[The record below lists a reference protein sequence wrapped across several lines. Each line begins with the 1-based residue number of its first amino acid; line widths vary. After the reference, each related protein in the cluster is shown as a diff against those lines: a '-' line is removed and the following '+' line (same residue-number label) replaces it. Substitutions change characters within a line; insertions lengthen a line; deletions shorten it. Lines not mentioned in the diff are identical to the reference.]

1 MNEEARPP
9 SSSVTQHSAFVISFM
24 NLLGLFRRQI
34 QVARVSGIPVRI
46 DYRWFVVFALS
57 AWVIALSFREGT
69 TITQFVRLGPAWAWA
84 AGVVTT
90 LALFLSIFGHELS
103 HALLARA
110 EGIESDEIV
119 LHPFGG
125 LTRLR
130 REPDNPRAEFRI
142 AIAGPSAS
150 FLIGVLALVGFY
162 VSKLARLD
170 ALAASLSIVGFW
182 NFTIAASNLLPGYPL
197 DGGRV
202 LRAFLWKRTGQL
214 EDATRAAAT
223 GGQLIG
229 GALVVFGGWFYL
241 RVQDPFMGLWLAL
254 VGFFLFDAARS
265 VVRRRG
271 SPRTAGD
278 AMTAPV
284 SVEPDATVAHFVDH
298 VLPLHRQ
305 EAVAVARGHSLHG
318 ILTLRDLKDLPRER
332 WRQTRVS
339 DVMRPVAP
347 QLFVAPQTP
356 LARAEALLND
366 NGAGA
371 LAVVNGEGRLVGL
384 LLSGRVKRRSKS
396 GA

>member
-1 MNEEARPP
+1 MNFFA
-9 SSSVTQHSAFVISFM
+9 
-24 NLLGLFRRQI
+24 LFRRQI
-34 QVARVSGIPVRI
+34 LVARVLGIPVRI

-69 TITQFVRLGPAWAWA
+69 TITQFVRLDAAWAWG

-150 FLIGVLALVGFY
+150 FLIGVAALACFY
-162 VSKLARLD
+162 VAKVARLD
-170 ALAASLSIVGFW
+170 ALAASLSLIGFW

-214 EDATRAAAT
+214 EDATRVASL

-229 GALVVFGGWFYL
+229 GALVVFGGYFYFL
-241 RVQDPFMGLWLAL
+241 WHDPFMGLWLAL

-265 VVRRRG
+265 VVRRRK
-271 SPRTAGD
+271 SLRTAGD

-284 SVEPDATVAHFVDH
+284 SVEPDSTVGQFIDH

-305 EAVAVARGHSLHG
+305 EAVAVARGASLHG

-332 WRQTRVS
+332 WHDTRVS

-356 LARAEALLND
+356 LARAERLLND

-371 LAVVNGEGRLVGL
+371 LAVVNGDGRLVGL
-384 LLSGRVKRRSKS
+384 LLSGRVKRRAKAS
-396 GA
+396 

>member
-1 MNEEARPP
+1 
-9 SSSVTQHSAFVISFM
+9 M
-24 NLLGLFRRQI
+24 NLLALFRRQI
-34 QVARVSGIPVRI
+34 QVARVLGIPVRI

-57 AWVIALSFREGT
+57 AWVIAFSYQQEGNT
-69 TITQFVRLGPAWAWA
+69 SLTQGVQLDAGWAWV
-84 AGVVTT
+84 AGVATT

-103 HALLARA
+103 HAIFARA

-150 FLIGVLALVGFY
+150 FLIGVAALALFY
-162 VSKLARLD
+162 VAKLARLD

-214 EDATRAAAT
+214 EDATRVASL

-229 GALVVFGGWFYL
+229 GALVVFGGWFYWWL
-241 RVQDPFMGLWLAL
+241 KDPFMGLWLAL
-254 VGFFLFDAARS
+254 VGFFLFDAARA
-265 VVRRRG
+265 VVRRRKALQ
-271 SPRTAGD
+271 TAGD

-284 SVEPDATVAHFVDH
+284 SVEPDSTVGHFVDH

-305 EAVAVARGHSLHG
+305 EAVAVARGASLHG

-332 WRQTRVS
+332 WHHTRVS

-347 QLFVAPQTP
+347 QLFVAPHTP

-371 LAVVNGEGRLVGL
+371 LAVVDGEGRLVGL
-384 LLSGRVKRRSKS
+384 LLSGRVKRRAKAS
-396 GA
+396 

>member
-1 MNEEARPP
+1 
-9 SSSVTQHSAFVISFM
+9 M
-24 NLLGLFRRQI
+24 NLLRLFRRQI

-46 DYRWFVVFALS
+46 DYRWFLVFALS
-57 AWVIALSFREGT
+57 AWVIAVMFSEKTPMTHNVQLGT
-69 TITQFVRLGPAWAWA
+69 GAAWV
-84 AGVVTT
+84 AGVLTT
-90 LALFLSIFGHELS
+90 FGLFLSIFGHELS

-150 FLIGVLALVGFY
+150 FMIGVLSFVGFY
-162 VSKLARLD
+162 VSQLTGLD
-170 ALAASLSIVGFW
+170 ALGAALTIIGYW

-202 LRAFLWKRTGQL
+202 LRAFLWKRTGNL
-214 EDATRAAAT
+214 VDATRVASL

-229 GALVVFGGWFYL
+229 GALVVFGVWFYV

-254 VGFFLFDAARS
+254 VGLFLFDAARS
-265 VVRRRG
+265 VTRRRKTL
-271 SPRTAGD
+271 RTAGD

-284 SVEPDATVAHFVDH
+284 TVEPDATVGHFVDH
-298 VLPLHRQ
+298 VLAMHRQ
-305 EAVAVARGHSLHG
+305 EAFAVAHGGRLHG
-318 ILTLRDLKDLPRER
+318 LLTLKDLQALPRER
-332 WRQTRVS
+332 WHRTRVRE
-339 DVMRPVAP
+339 VMRPVSEE
-347 QLFVAPQTP
+347 LFVPPAAP
-356 LARAEALLND
+356 LARAERLLNE

-371 LAVVNGEGRLVGL
+371 LAVVDDRGQLVGL
-384 LLSGRVKRRSKS
+384 ILRGRIKRK
-396 GA
+396 A

>member
-1 MNEEARPP
+1 M
-9 SSSVTQHSAFVISFM
+9 
-24 NLLGLFRRQI
+24 
-34 QVARVSGIPVRI
+34 ARVSGIPVRI

-57 AWVIALSFREGT
+57 AWVIAYSFQQQGGT
-69 TITQFVRLGPAWAWA
+69 TMTQYVHLDTGAAWA
-84 AGVVTT
+84 AGIATT

-110 EGIESDEIV
+110 EGIESDEIM

-150 FLIGVLALVGFY
+150 FLIGVAALALFY
-162 VSKLARLD
+162 VSRLAGLD
-170 ALAASLSIVGFW
+170 ALAAALSIVGFW

-202 LRAFLWKRTGQL
+202 LRAFLWKKTGQL
-214 EDATRAAAT
+214 EDATRVASL

-229 GALVVFGGWFYL
+229 GAMVVFGGWFYY
-241 RVQDPFMGLWLAL
+241 RAGDPFMGLWLAL
-254 VGFFLFDAARS
+254 VGLFLFDAARS
-265 VVRRRG
+265 VVRRRKTL
-271 SPRTAGD
+271 RTAGD

-284 SVEPDATVAHFVDH
+284 SVEPDSTVSHFVDN

-305 EAVAVARGHSLHG
+305 EAVAVARDQRLHG
-318 ILTLRDLKDLPRER
+318 ILTLRDLKELPRER
-332 WRQTRVS
+332 WHTTRVR
-339 DVMRPVAP
+339 DVMRPVSP
-347 QLFVAPQTP
+347 ELFVAPQTP
-356 LARAEALLND
+356 LSRAEHLMNQ

-371 LAVVNGEGRLVGL
+371 LAVVNQAGELVGFL
-384 LLSGRVKRRSKS
+384 LRGRVKRRVKVK
-396 GA
+396 A

>member
-1 MNEEARPP
+1 
-9 SSSVTQHSAFVISFM
+9 M

-57 AWVIALSFREGT
+57 AWVIAFSFEQQGGT
-69 TITQFVRLGPAWAWA
+69 TMTQYVHLDTAAAWA
-84 AGVVTT
+84 AGIITT

-110 EGIESDEIV
+110 EGIESDEII

-150 FLIGVLALVGFY
+150 FLIGMAALAGFY
-162 VSKLARLD
+162 LARLAGQD
-170 ALAASLSIVGFW
+170 ALAAALSIVGFW

-202 LRAFLWKRTGQL
+202 LRAFLWKKTGQL
-214 EDATRAAAT
+214 EDATRISSL

-229 GALVVFGGWFYL
+229 GALVVFGGWFYF
-241 RVQDPFMGLWLAL
+241 RVGDPFMGLWLAL
-254 VGFFLFDAARS
+254 VGFFLFDAARA
-265 VVRRRG
+265 VVRPRKVL
-271 SPRTAGD
+271 RTAGD

-284 SVEPDATVAHFVDH
+284 SVEPDSTVGHFIDH

-305 EAVAVARGHSLHG
+305 EAVAVAHDRRLHG
-318 ILTLRDLKDLPRER
+318 ILTLRDLKELPRER
-332 WRQTRVS
+332 WHTTRVRE
-339 DVMRPVAP
+339 VMRPVSP
-347 QLFVAPQTP
+347 ELFVEPQTP
-356 LARAEALLND
+356 LARAERLMNE

-371 LAVVNGEGRLVGL
+371 LAVVNQMGELVGFLLRGRLRA
-384 LLSGRVKRRSKS
+384 RVKAK
-396 GA
+396 A

>member
-1 MNEEARPP
+1 
-9 SSSVTQHSAFVISFM
+9 M

-34 QVARVSGIPVRI
+34 QVARVFGIPVRI

-57 AWVIALSFREGT
+57 AWVLAFSFKHGT
-69 TITQFVRLGPAWAWA
+69 LTTQTVQLGEVASWA
-84 AGVVTT
+84 AGIATT
-90 LALFLSIFGHELS
+90 FALFLSIFGHELS

-130 REPDNPRAEFRI
+130 REPDSPRAEFRI

-150 FLIGVLALVGFY
+150 FLIGVAALALFY
-162 VSKLARLD
+162 VAKLARLD

-214 EDATRAAAT
+214 EDATRAAAR

-229 GALVVFGGWFYL
+229 GALVVFGGYFYMVW
-241 RVQDPFMGLWLAL
+241 RDPFKGLWLAL

-265 VVRRRG
+265 VVRRRKAL
-271 SPRTAGD
+271 RTAGD

-284 SVEPDATVAHFVDH
+284 SVEPDSTVGNFVDH

-305 EAVAVARGHSLHG
+305 EAVAVARGASLHG

-332 WRQTRVS
+332 WHQTRVR

-356 LARAEALLND
+356 LARAEALLKD

-371 LAVVNGEGRLVGL
+371 LAVVNGEGQLVGL
-384 LLSGRVKRRSKS
+384 LLSGRVKRRAKAS
-396 GA
+396 

>member
-1 MNEEARPP
+1 
-9 SSSVTQHSAFVISFM
+9 M
-24 NLLGLFRRQI
+24 NLLKLFRRQI

-57 AWVIALSFREGT
+57 AWVIATSFLQEQGT
-69 TITQFVRLGPAWAWA
+69 TMTQFVHLDEVAAW
-84 AGVVTT
+84 VTGIAT
-90 LALFLSIFGHELS
+90 TFALFLSIFGHELS

-110 EGIESDEIV
+110 EGIESEEIV

-125 LTRLR
+125 LTRLS

-150 FLIGVLALVGFY
+150 FLIGVVALAGFY
-162 VSKLARLD
+162 IASVAGLR
-170 ALAASLSIVGFW
+170 ALAAALSIVGFW

-202 LRAFLWKRTGQL
+202 LRAFLWKKTGQL
-214 EDATRAAAT
+214 EDATRVASI

-229 GALVVFGGWFYL
+229 GALVVFGGYFYL
-241 RVQDPFMGLWLAL
+241 WLKDPFMGLWIAL
-254 VGFFLFDAARS
+254 VGFFLFDAARA
-265 VVRRRG
+265 VVRPRARL
-271 SPRTAGD
+271 RTAAD

-284 SVEPDATVAHFVDH
+284 AVEPDATVSHFIDN

-305 EAVAVARGHSLHG
+305 EAVAVAHAQRLHG
-318 ILTLRDLKDLPRER
+318 ILTLRDLKQLPRER
-332 WRQTRVS
+332 WHKTLVR

-347 QLFVAPQTP
+347 ELFVEPQTP
-356 LARAEALLND
+356 LARAERMMNE

-371 LAVVNGEGRLVGL
+371 LAVINNAGELVGL
-384 LLSGRVKRRSKS
+384 LLRGRVKRRVKVR
-396 GA
+396 A

>member
-1 MNEEARPP
+1 MNILR
-9 SSSVTQHSAFVISFM
+9 F
-24 NLLGLFRRQI
+24 FRRQI
-34 QVARVSGIPVRI
+34 QVARVLGIPVRI

-57 AWVIALSFREGT
+57 AWVIAFSYQQEGNT
-69 TITQFVRLGPAWAWA
+69 SLTQGVQLDAGWAWV
-84 AGVVTT
+84 AGVATT

-103 HALLARA
+103 HALFARA

-150 FLIGVLALVGFY
+150 FLIGVVAFALFY
-162 VSKLARLD
+162 VAKLARLD

-214 EDATRAAAT
+214 EDATRVASL

-229 GALVVFGGWFYL
+229 GALVVFGGYFYMVW
-241 RVQDPFMGLWLAL
+241 RDPFMGLWLAL
-254 VGFFLFDAARS
+254 VGFFLFDAARA
-265 VVRRRG
+265 VVRKRK
-271 SPRTAGD
+271 SLRTAGD
-278 AMTAPV
+278 AMSAPV
-284 SVEPDATVAHFVDH
+284 SVEPDSTVGHFVDH

-305 EAVAVARGHSLHG
+305 EAVAVARGQSLHG

-332 WRQTRVS
+332 WHHTRVS

-356 LARAEALLND
+356 LARAERLLND

-371 LAVVNGEGRLVGL
+371 LAVVDGEGQLVGL
-384 LLSGRVKRRSKS
+384 LLNGRIKRRAKAS
-396 GA
+396 

>member
-1 MNEEARPP
+1 MNFL
-9 SSSVTQHSAFVISFM
+9 S
-24 NLLGLFRRQI
+24 LFRRQI
-34 QVARVSGIPVRI
+34 QVARVYGIPVRI

-57 AWVIALSFREGT
+57 AWVIAASFQQENGT
-69 TITQFVRLGPAWAWA
+69 TITQFVHLDTAAAWA
-84 AGVVTT
+84 AGITTT

-150 FLIGVLALVGFY
+150 FLIGIAAIVGFY
-162 VSKLARLD
+162 LSKLARLD
-170 ALAASLSIVGFW
+170 TLAAALSIVGFW

-202 LRAFLWKRTGQL
+202 LRAFLWKKTGQL
-214 EDATRAAAT
+214 EDATRIASL

-229 GALVVFGGWFYL
+229 GALMVFGGYFYFFWL
-241 RVQDPFMGLWLAL
+241 DPFMGLWLAL
-254 VGFFLFDAARS
+254 VGFFLFDAARA
-265 VVRRRG
+265 VVRRKKAL
-271 SPRTAGD
+271 TTVGD

-284 SVEPDATVAHFVDH
+284 SVEPETTVGHFVDNF
-298 VLPLHRQ
+298 LPLHQ
-305 EAVAVARGHSLHG
+305 QSAFAVARARSLHG
-318 ILTLRDLKDLPRER
+318 ILTLRDLKELPRER
-332 WRQTRVS
+332 WHTTPVR

-347 QLFVAPQTP
+347 DLFVAPQTP
-356 LARAEALLND
+356 LARAERLMD
-366 NGAGA
+366 ENGAGA
-371 LAVVNGEGRLVGL
+371 LAVVNQAGELVGL
-384 LLSGRVKRRSKS
+384 LLRGRIKRRVKVK
-396 GA
+396 G

>member
-1 MNEEARPP
+1 MN
-9 SSSVTQHSAFVISFM
+9 I
-24 NLLGLFRRQI
+24 LGLFRRQI
-34 QVARVSGIPVRI
+34 QVARVTGIPVRI

-57 AWVIALSFREGT
+57 AWVLAEIFSEGTT
-69 TITQFVRLGPAWAWA
+69 TITQYVRLGVFASWV
-84 AGVVTT
+84 AGVLTT
-90 LALFLSIFGHELS
+90 FALFLSIFGHELS

-150 FLIGVLALVGFY
+150 FMIGVLAFAGFY
-162 VSKLARLD
+162 VAKLAGYD
-170 ALAASLSIVGFW
+170 ALGAALSIIGFW

-214 EDATRAAAT
+214 DDATRVAGL

-229 GALVVFGGWFYL
+229 GALVVFGGYFYL
-241 RVQDPFMGLWLAL
+241 VLHDPFMGLWLAL

-265 VVRRRG
+265 VTRRRKQ
-271 SPRTAGD
+271 PRTAGD
-278 AMTAPV
+278 AMTAAV
-284 SVEPDATVAHFVDH
+284 AVEPDSTVGHFVDH
-298 VLPLHRQ
+298 VLTLHRQ
-305 EAVAVARGHSLHG
+305 EAFAVAREGRLHG
-318 ILTLRDLKDLPRER
+318 ILTLRDLKALPRER
-332 WRQTRVS
+332 WHQTRVRE
-339 DVMRPVAP
+339 VMRPVSEE
-347 QLFVAPQTP
+347 LFVPPAAP
-356 LARAEALLND
+356 LARAERLLNE

-371 LAVVNGEGRLVGL
+371 LAVVDERGLLVGL
-384 LLSGRVKRRSKS
+384 ILRGRIKRRTNSK
-396 GA
+396 

>member
-1 MNEEARPP
+1 MNFL
-9 SSSVTQHSAFVISFM
+9 S
-24 NLLGLFRRQI
+24 LFRREI
-34 QVARVSGIPVRI
+34 QVARVFGIPVRI

-57 AWVIALSFREGT
+57 AWVLAFSFKHGTLTTQTVQLGEVASWVAGIAT
-69 TITQFVRLGPAWAWA
+69 TF
-84 AGVVTT
+84 
-90 LALFLSIFGHELS
+90 ALFLSIFGHELS

-150 FLIGVLALVGFY
+150 FLIGIAALAGFY
-162 VSKLARLD
+162 VASLANLR
-170 ALAASLSIVGFW
+170 ALAAALSIVGFW

-202 LRAFLWKRTGQL
+202 LRAFLWKRYGKL
-214 EDATRAAAT
+214 EDATRIASL

-229 GALVVFGGWFYL
+229 GALVVFGGWFYF
-241 RVQDPFMGLWLAL
+241 RVGDPFMGLSLAL
-254 VGFFLFDAARS
+254 VGFFLFDAARA
-265 VVRRRG
+265 VVRRR
-271 SPRTAGD
+271 RTLKTAGD

-284 SVEPDATVAHFVDH
+284 SIEPDSTVSNFIDN

-305 EAVAVARGHSLHG
+305 EAVAVARERRLHG
-318 ILTLRDLKDLPRER
+318 ILTLNDLKQLPRER
-332 WRQTRVS
+332 WHTTRVR
-339 DVMRPVAP
+339 DVLRPVSP
-347 QLFVAPQTP
+347 ELFVAPQTP
-356 LARAEALLND
+356 LARAEHLMNQ

-371 LAVVNGEGRLVGL
+371 LAVVNNTGELVGFL
-384 LLSGRVKRRSKS
+384 LRGRVRARVKAR
-396 GA
+396 A

>member
-1 MNEEARPP
+1 MRR
-9 SSSVTQHSAFVISFM
+9 TRFLQ
-24 NLLGLFRRQI
+24 LFKRQI

-57 AWVIALSFREGT
+57 AWVIASSFRAGT
-69 TITQFVRLGPAWAWA
+69 TVTQFVRLGEPAAWAVGIA
-84 AGVVTT
+84 TT
-90 LALFLSIFGHELS
+90 FALFLSIFGHELS

-150 FLIGVLALVGFY
+150 FLIGMAALAGFY
-162 VSKLARLD
+162 LSKLAGLD
-170 ALAASLSIVGFW
+170 TLAAALSIVGFW

-202 LRAFLWKRTGQL
+202 LRAFLWKKTGQL
-214 EDATRAAAT
+214 EDATRIASL

-229 GALVVFGGWFYL
+229 GALMVFGGYFYL
-241 RVQDPFMGLWLAL
+241 KLGDPFMGLWLAL
-254 VGFFLFDAARS
+254 VGFFLFDAARA
-265 VVRRRG
+265 VVRRRK
-271 SPRTAGD
+271 SLQTAGD

-284 SVEPDATVAHFVDH
+284 SVEPDATVGHFVDNL
-298 VLPLHRQ
+298 LPLHRQ
-305 EAVAVARGHSLHG
+305 EAFAVAHSQRLHG
-318 ILTLRDLKDLPRER
+318 ILTLRDLKELPRER
-332 WRQTRVS
+332 WHATLVR

-347 QLFVAPQTP
+347 DLFVAPQTP
-356 LARAEALLND
+356 LARAERLMNE

-371 LAVVNGEGRLVGL
+371 LAVVNGAGELVGL
-384 LLSGRVKRRSKS
+384 MLRGRIKRRVKVKS
-396 GA
+396 

>member
-1 MNEEARPP
+1 
-9 SSSVTQHSAFVISFM
+9 M
-24 NLLGLFRRQI
+24 NLLGLFKRQI

-57 AWVIALSFREGT
+57 AWVIAFSFREGT
-69 TITQFVRLGPAWAWA
+69 TMTQFVQLSRPAAWA
-84 AGVVTT
+84 AGIATT
-90 LALFLSIFGHELS
+90 FALFLSIFGHELS

-110 EGIESDEIV
+110 EGIESDEIM

-150 FLIGVLALVGFY
+150 FLIGVAALAGFY
-162 VSKLARLD
+162 VARLAGRD
-170 ALAASLSIVGFW
+170 ALAAALSIIGFW

-202 LRAFLWKRTGQL
+202 LRAFLWKKTGQL
-214 EDATRAAAT
+214 EDATRVASL

-229 GALVVFGGWFYL
+229 GALVVFGGWFYF
-241 RVQDPFMGLWLAL
+241 RVGDPFMGLWLAL

-265 VVRRRG
+265 VVRRR
-271 SPRTAGD
+271 RTLKTAGD

-284 SVEPDATVAHFVDH
+284 SVEPDSTVGHFIDH

-305 EAVAVARGHSLHG
+305 EAFAVARERRLHG
-318 ILTLRDLKDLPRER
+318 LLTLRDLKELPRER
-332 WRQTRVS
+332 WHTTRVR
-339 DVMRPVAP
+339 DVMRPVSP
-347 QLFVAPQTP
+347 ELFVAPHTP
-356 LARAEALLND
+356 LSRAERLMTE

-371 LAVVNGEGRLVGL
+371 LAVVNNSGELVGL
-384 LLSGRVKRRSKS
+384 LLRGRVKRRIKVR
-396 GA
+396 A